1 MDDYYELLDVAPD
14 AERDDIRSAYR
25 AKRDD
30 LSSQD
35 GDQNRA
41 EVAKLNRAWNVLSD
55 PAQRDRYDER
65 LAQER
70 EAAESDDDDE
80 YEYDDDDAD
89 DDRADRSRRTP
100 ARTRAEQRAEMRRAR
115 VERKPTIALPE
126 GLTMAPTRARLSALG
141 FDIAVLLLIFV
152 GCQLAGVKII
162 DSRYPRQ
169 SDRISAISD
178 EVKVIDKKIDAESTK
193 EDAANTRAEAAAKS
207 GDSAAEETAKRA
219 ASDARAAEATEKKQ
233 RDRLVAE
240 NKKLNNELK
249 PATTLIFAGS
259 AVLLLLYLVPA
270 TALTGQTIG
279 KRLRGIRVVK
289 LDGSVAGWSGALTRF
304 GLPLMVAV
312 LLSPILGPLSL
323 AVVLIGMVGWVS
335 NPNRQGLHD
344 RLAKT
349 IVVEA

>member
-25 AKRDD
+25 AKRDA
-30 LSSQD
+30 LTSTD
-35 GDQNRA
+35 GDNNRA

-65 LAQER
+65 LAEHR
-70 EAAESDDDDE
+70 ESDESDDDD
-80 YEYDDDDAD
+80 DDDDEG
-89 DDRADRSRRTP
+89 ADRRERTKRTP
-100 ARTRAEQRAEMRRAR
+100 ARTRAEQRAEIRRAR
-115 VERKPTIALPE
+115 AERKPTIAMPQ

-141 FDIAVLLLIFV
+141 FDVAVLLLIFL
-152 GCQLAGVKII
+152 GCQLVGAKII

-169 SDRISAISD
+169 TDRISAISD
-178 EVKVIDKKIDAESTK
+178 EVKAIDKKISAGSKE
-193 EDAANTRAEAAAKS
+193 EDAANKQVEAAAKR
-207 GDSAAEETAKRA
+207 GDDAAEKTAKRA
-219 ASDARAAEATEKKQ
+219 ASKARAANASEKKQ
-233 RDRLVAE
+233 RDRLEAE

-249 PATTLIFAGS
+249 PATILFFA
-259 AVLLLLYLVPA
+259 ATALLLAIYLVPS

-279 KRLRGIRVVK
+279 KRLRSVRAVK
-289 LDGSVAGWSGALTRF
+289 LDGSVPGWSVALTRF
-304 GLPLMVAV
+304 GVPLLVAT
-312 LLSPILGPLSL
+312 LLSPILGPLAL
-323 AVVLIGMVGWVS
+323 GVVLIGMVGWVS

>member
-30 LSSQD
+30 LTSQD
-35 GDQNRA
+35 GEQNRA

-70 EAAESDDDDE
+70 AAAESDDDDE
-80 YEYDDDDAD
+80 YEYDDEDTD
-89 DDRADRSRRTP
+89 DDRPSRARRTP

-115 VERKPTIALPE
+115 VERKPTITVPE
-126 GLTMAPTRARLSALG
+126 GLTMAPTRSRLSALG
-141 FDIAVLLLIFV
+141 FDVAVLLLIFV

-178 EVKVIDKKIDAESTK
+178 EVKAIDKKIDADSKK
-193 EDAANTRAEAAAKS
+193 EDAANTRADAAVKS
-207 GDSAAEETAKRA
+207 GDTAAEATAKRA
-219 ASDARAAEATEKKQ
+219 AADARAAKATEKKQ
-233 RDRLVAE
+233 RDRLVSE
-240 NKKLNNELK
+240 SKKLNNELK

-259 AVLLLLYLVPA
+259 AVLLLLYLVPS

-289 LDGSVAGWSGALTRF
+289 VDGSAAGWSGALTRY
-304 GLPLMVAV
+304 GVPLMVAV